1 MAGQRQSTW
10 LNADGLKVGFGP
22 RSTEFTPSA
31 PVALKGL
38 KRELV
43 YRFRGQDVGTTDPAE
58 FQGDRQSIP
67 AHAYVIRAYARVLE
81 ALDDDAVID
90 AVDFDGTVV
99 EAGAFGTVPSATAV
113 GDIVELSTGTFI
125 GTSVG
130 DANVFLQ
137 ASGAATA
144 GRVAVVV
151 EYDVSDIPQKFLP

>member
-1 MAGQRQSTW
+1 MAGQRQETW

-31 PVALKGL
+31 PVSLKGL

-43 YRFRGQDVGTTDPAE
+43 YRFRGEDVGSTDPAE

-67 AHAYVIRAYARVLE
+67 PHAYVLRAYARVLE
-81 ALDDDAVID
+81 ALDGDADID
-90 AVDFDGTVV
+90 AVDFDGNVIT
-99 EAGAFGTVPSATAV
+99 ADGFGTVPDTAAE
-113 GDIVELSTGTFI
+113 GDIVDLSAGALV

-130 DANVFLQ
+130 DAPVFLQ
-137 ASGAATA
+137 ASGAATE